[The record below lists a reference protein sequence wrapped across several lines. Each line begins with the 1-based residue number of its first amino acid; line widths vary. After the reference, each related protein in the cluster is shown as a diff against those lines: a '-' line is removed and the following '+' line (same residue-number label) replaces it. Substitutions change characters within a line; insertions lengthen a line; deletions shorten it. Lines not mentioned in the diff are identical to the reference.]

1 MIAKGI
7 IKGMTLDNK
16 TLKALKREKC
26 HVCMRSKNTD
36 AAHNGHIPVGSTAW
50 VNFQTDITAMFDQAS
65 LYGNKYMMV
74 IIDTKSKYVWDYYIK
89 TKDQVYEKIC
99 EWLEKEVGLHRGR
112 ECKL

>member
-36 AAHNGHIPVGSTAW
+36 AAHSGHIPVGSTAW

-65 LYGNKYMMV
+65 
-74 IIDTKSKYVWDYYIK
+74 
-89 TKDQVYEKIC
+89 
-99 EWLEKEVGLHRGR
+99 
-112 ECKL
+112 